1 MMYSMYM
8 NAGLLS
14 LVYPFSIFG
23 YALLEESRPKKGYWD
38 WVRVYTSW
46 ILFLKFLFNLS
57 AFGAVLQDES
67 FQFYAGLLKIGLKNL
82 DDLALLFRYMLPE
95 ILILILIMLN
105 QI

>member
-23 YALLEESRPKKGYWD
+23 YALLEETRPKRWYWD
-38 WVRVYTSW
+38 WIRNYTSC
-46 ILFLKFLFNLS
+46 IVCLKFLFNLS

-82 DDLALLFRYMLPE
+82 DDLAMLLWYMLPE